1 MEEIGVELGMKIRKT
16 SAIIAIMFGTLPL
29 LTGCVSVLPKPGSSP
44 IIVPLRASNS
54 VDRAA
59 SQAPFSIA
67 VGLPVMPHALAGVEV
82 TALQSD
88 GSIAYVEGVKFAS
101 PAPIGIQS
109 IILGTFDKA
118 VAFRAS
124 SRTSSTARSD
134 FELALDVNVFEVT
147 MPQRREAGTAKVEAT
162 ARLIEISTRRPLA
175 TKIFTSSVPAPAG
188 DANQPAL
195 ALELA
200 TQNMALEI
208 MTWAQSTGRAFSE
221 TRLQAQ

>member
-1 MEEIGVELGMKIRKT
+1 MEEIGGNLGMKLIRT
-16 SAIIAIMFGTLPL
+16 SAIFALLLGTVPL
-29 LTGCVSVLPKPGSSP
+29 VSGCVSVLPKPGNSP
-44 IIVPLRASNS
+44 IVVPLRAPN
-54 VDRAA
+54 VVARAQT
-59 SQAPFSIA
+59 QAPFSIS

-82 TALQSD
+82 TALQDD

-124 SRTSSTARSD
+124 VRTGSTAKAD

-147 MPQRREAGTAKVEAT
+147 MPQRREAGTAKIEAT
-162 ARLIEISTRRPLA
+162 ARLIDIATHRPLA
-175 TKIFTSSVPAPAG
+175 TRIFTSTVPAPSG

-200 TQNMALEI
+200 TQNMAVEI